1 MDMRRLVGINVKRL
15 RLGKGLTQ
23 EQYAVKSGLAQQY
36 VSDLEN
42 GKKNPTLT
50 TLHQIAEGLG
60 VEVVE
65 LVQKPPAASR
75 NR

>member
-42 GKKNPTLT
+42 GKKNPTLS

-65 LVQKPPAASR
+65 LVQKPPAANR

>member
-1 MDMRRLVGINVKRL
+1 MDMRRLVGRNVKRL
-15 RLGKGLTQ
+15 RLARGLTQ

-42 GKKNPTLT
+42 GKKNPTLA

>member
-1 MDMRRLVGINVKRL
+1 MDMRRLVGRNVKRL
-15 RLGKGLTQ
+15 RLARGLTQ

-42 GKKNPTLT
+42 GKKNPTLA

-65 LVQKPPAASR
+65 LVQKPPAANR

>member
-65 LVQKPPAASR
+65 LVQKPPAANR

>member
-1 MDMRRLVGINVKRL
+1 MDMRRLVGINVKRF

-65 LVQKPPAASR
+65 LVQKPPAANR

>member
-23 EQYAVKSGLAQQY
+23 EQYAVRSGIPQQY
-36 VSDLEN
+36 ISDLEN

-65 LVQKPPAASR
+65 LVQKLRTAR
-75 NR
+75 